1 MIHQRCFLRMRLWTT
16 CNATHLFKLRPEL
29 VERVTVG
36 PIGYSDVVDVLETGD
51 IELNRTF
58 ES

>member
-1 MIHQRCFLRMRLWTT
+1 MRLWTT